1 MAKLIMI
8 WDISTS
14 KLNFKKQK
22 ERDENKDKE
31 DCMNYVDVINNFLK

>member
-14 KLNFKKQK
+14 KQNLKKKKK
-22 ERDENKDKE
+22 ESDENKDKE
-31 DCMNYVDVINNFLK
+31 D